1 MFRSTGDTVSEILI
15 NEIVGKVAT
24 SNGGHRFGR
33 IEDVVIDTETGELK
47 YLLIRSE
54 DKLSSGRLDSQGRT
68 VVSFSTLKVTEN
80 YVMFS

>member
-1 MFRSTGDTVSEILI
+1 MDDNMSEILMDQI
-15 NEIVGKVAT
+15 IGKVAT

-33 IEDVVIDTETGELK
+33 IEDVVIDTDTGEVK

-54 DKLSSGRLDSQGRT
+54 DKLSGGRLDAQGRT
-68 VVSFSTLKVTEN
+68 VISFSTLKVTEN